1 MDKKNKGSCYF
12 GMAII
17 YQLCQLSACN
27 RPNDKQVYRD
37 RLELHC
43 LDMLRI
49 RCAIL
54 VFLPLC
60 LSVSVSV

>member
-27 RPNDKQVYRD
+27 NDKQVYRD

-49 RCAIL
+49 CCAIL